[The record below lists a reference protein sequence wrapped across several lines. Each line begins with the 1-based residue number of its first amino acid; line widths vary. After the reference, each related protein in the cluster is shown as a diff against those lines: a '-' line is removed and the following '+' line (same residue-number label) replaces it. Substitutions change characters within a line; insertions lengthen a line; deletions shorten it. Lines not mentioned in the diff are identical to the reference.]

1 MWCKDN
7 EFFRRKAKFD
17 VIMNRIK
24 SYKIK
29 NSSNKKIKYFNFASI
44 YGKTL
49 IKRTVQIRKFKT
61 KININL

>member
-1 MWCKDN
+1 MN
-7 EFFRRKAKFD
+7 FSEEKAKLD

-24 SYKIK
+24 SNKIK
-29 NSSNKKIKYFNFASI
+29 NSSNKMIKHFKFASI

-49 IKRTVQIRKFKT
+49 TKRTVQIRKFKT

>member
-1 MWCKDN
+1 MN
-7 EFFRRKAKFD
+7 FSEEKAKFD

-29 NSSNKKIKYFNFASI
+29 NSSNKKIKYFNFALI

-49 IKRTVQIRKFKT
+49 TKRTVQIRKFKT

>member
-1 MWCKDN
+1 MN
-7 EFFRRKAKFD
+7 FSEEKAKLD

-24 SYKIK
+24 SNKIK
-29 NSSNKKIKYFNFASI
+29 NSSNKMIKHFNFASI
-44 YGKTL
+44 YEKTL

>member
-1 MWCKDN
+1 MN
-7 EFFRRKAKFD
+7 FSEEKAKLD

-24 SYKIK
+24 SNKMIK
-29 NSSNKKIKYFNFASI
+29 HFNFASI

-49 IKRTVQIRKFKT
+49 TKRTVQIRKFKT

>member
-1 MWCKDN
+1 MN
-7 EFFRRKAKFD
+7 FSEEKAKLD

-24 SYKIK
+24 SNKIK
-29 NSSNKKIKYFNFASI
+29 NSSNKMIKYFNFASI
-44 YGKTL
+44 YEKTL

>member
-1 MWCKDN
+1 MN
-7 EFFRRKAKFD
+7 FSEEKAKFN

-29 NSSNKKIKYFNFASI
+29 NSSNKKIKYFNFASM

-49 IKRTVQIRKFKT
+49 TKRTVQIRKFKT

>member
-1 MWCKDN
+1 
-7 EFFRRKAKFD
+7 
-17 VIMNRIK
+17 MNRIK
-24 SYKIK
+24 SNKIK